1 MSLLII
7 GGTGTL
13 GRQIVRRALD
23 EGYQVKCV
31 VRNLRKA
38 AFLKEWGAELIY
50 GDLNLPESLPQTLE
64 GCSAVI
70 DAATL
75 RTIESYTVENID
87 WRDKVALIEAA
98 KVAKIKRFI
107 CFSFLNVENTNSV
120 PLITI
125 KEKLESYLKKSGLS
139 YTIFSVPGFYQGLIT
154 QYAVPILDQQSV
166 WVTGDKSSVPYI
178 DTQDVAK
185 FVIKA
190 LTLEVTENN
199 TYPLVG
205 PSSWTSKD
213 IVSLCEKLSG
223 RKSNVKQIP
232 LFGLTILKQTLR
244 TFEWTWNISDRL
256 AFAEVL
262 SNSKSFKTDISDTY
276 KIFGLDTAD
285 TLTLEKYFQEYFG
298 TMLAKL
304 KGLNYDQNQKRRDIT
319 F

>member
-1 MSLLII
+1 MSILVV

-13 GRQIVRRALD
+13 GRQIVKQALD
-23 EGYQVKCV
+23 EGYQVKCM
-31 VRNLRKA
+31 VRDFRRG

-75 RTIESYTVENID
+75 RTIESYTAENVD
-87 WRDKVALIEAA
+87 WRGKVALIEAA
-98 KVAKIKRFI
+98 KVAKVKRFI
-107 CFSFLNVENTNSV
+107 CFSFLNVENNNNV
-120 PLITI
+120 PLINI
-125 KEKLESYLKKSGLS
+125 KGKLEKYLKSSGLC
-139 YTIFSVPGFYQGLIT
+139 YTIFSLPGFYQGLIT

-185 FVIKA
+185 FVLKA
-190 LTLEVTENN
+190 LTLPVTENN

-205 PSSWTSKD
+205 PSSWTSKE
-213 IVSLCEKLSG
+213 IVALCEKLSG

-232 LFGLTILKQTLR
+232 LIGLALLKQTLR
-244 TFEWTWNISDRL
+244 FFQWSWNISDRL

-262 SNSKSFKTDISDTY
+262 STSNSFNVNSSNTY
-276 KIFGLDTAD
+276 KTFGFDASD

>member
-1 MSLLII
+1 MLPLNHAPCLSKASTRAPKRSPEKESGKASWLW
-7 GGTGTL
+7 GGQKLSMPSPTP
-13 GRQIVRRALD
+13 I
-23 EGYQVKCV
+23 
-31 VRNLRKA
+31 
-38 AFLKEWGAELIY
+38 F
-50 GDLNLPESLPQTLE
+50 
-64 GCSAVI
+64 
-70 DAATL
+70 
-75 RTIESYTVENID
+75 SY
-87 WRDKVALIEAA
+87 A
-98 KVAKIKRFI
+98 
-107 CFSFLNVENTNSV
+107 
-120 PLITI
+120 
-125 KEKLESYLKKSGLS
+125 LS

-276 KIFGLDTAD
+276 KIFGLDIAD